1 MINLVLTANARNFD
15 AFLIKTKGNKSLL
28 DNDLLGILN
37 YFWLLA
43 ISPGNMSRTYP
54 TSTNQQSS
62 PKFWGLGMPVDTT
75 VVEGVGGSPKM
86 IMEQVSCLA
95 NWVVTSWV
103 TNPSDVVRLRI

>member
-1 MINLVLTANARNFD
+1 
-15 AFLIKTKGNKSLL
+15 
-28 DNDLLGILN
+28 
-37 YFWLLA
+37 
-43 ISPGNMSRTYP
+43 MSRTYANS
-54 TSTNQQSS
+54 TSQQSS
-62 PKFWGLGMPVDTT
+62 PKYLILFNIWGLGMPVDTT